1 MYLAKL
7 KISNFRGISK
17 ADLKLSE
24 HFILLGNNNSGKSTI
39 IDAIGLVLG
48 KESLVRNIG
57 DWDFFGGNPKPEDR
71 IIIVGLLTGFEFNDE
86 SKEKEW
92 FNNINGG
99 IPNWYDEETGEIF
112 TNQNAN
118 KTLKLSVEIGFA
130 ARFNKE
136 DLEFETIRYFASGIT
151 DAFEEEGLNTIN
163 RDLNRQIGFFLIP
176 SKRNW
181 EKIISFSSEI
191 FRKVV
196 DFQEAIPAD
205 SIFQLRNDFRNNPH
219 GIEKETPFKEIVDR
233 INVEIKGFSGKEMNL
248 NFLPTN
254 ADIES
259 TRNSITA
266 FLLGRGETNIP
277 LGSHGSGLISLQTLL
292 LLLEFGRF
300 RKLNNQNFILAAEEP
315 ELHMHPGMHRR
326 LIGRIRGLSTQTIIS
341 THSPEIAA
349 YYKPSEINIVQTRDD
364 GITTISPLVEKNTPP
379 QNALMRLFTIY
390 RKETSEA
397 LMHSKIII
405 PEGITEYYWLNK
417 LVSAF
422 ITTEGWDVSETI
434 TPFGIIPTQDSN
446 VVQSYKTIA
455 KTGTFLIPFVDG
467 DDAGNGYVTS
477 LKNENPKPPF
487 ILQLK
492 SNHFLEHLLAWIILP
507 SNAQDEQNLKTILG
521 NKPIDYY
528 DINQLGALLAG
539 EYKSYW
545 KVHDELIE
553 FMVTNTVLTLKVK
566 NLIKALDKIV
576 LGCDPVSLNPYWV
589 INVAESSPDTKVLT
603 LNIY

>member
-7 KISNFRGISK
+7 NISNFRGVSK
-17 ADLKLSE
+17 AEIKLSQ

-57 DWDFFGGNPKPEDR
+57 DWDFFGGNPQPQDR
-71 IIIVGLLTGFEFNDE
+71 IIINGLLTGFAVNDE
-86 SKEKEW
+86 ARNKEW

-99 IPNWYDEETGEIF
+99 IPKWYNEETGEIL
-112 TNQNAN
+112 NAQDGQQS
-118 KTLKLSVEIGFA
+118 LKLAVEIGFA
-130 ARFNKE
+130 ARFNKD
-136 DLEFETIRYFASGIT
+136 DLEFETIRYFSSGIT
-151 DAFEEEGLNTIN
+151 DPFEEEGLKNVS
-163 RDLNRQIGFFLIP
+163 RELNRQIGFFLIP

-205 SIFQLRNDFRNNPH
+205 SIFQIRNDLRNNPH

-233 INVEIKGFSGKEMNL
+233 INLEIKGFAGKEMNL

-259 TRNSITA
+259 ARNSITP
-266 FLLGRGETNIP
+266 FLLGRGNTNIP

-300 RKLNNQNFILAAEEP
+300 RQANQQNFILAAEEP

-349 YYKPSEINIVQTRDD
+349 YYKPNEINIVETQEDGNTRV
-364 GITTISPLVEKNTPP
+364 SPLVEKNTPP

-405 PEGITEYYWLNK
+405 PEGISEFYWLNK

-422 ITTEGWDVSETI
+422 ITTEGWDVTDTI
-434 TPFGIIPTQDSN
+434 TSFGIIPTQDSN
-446 VVQSYKTIA
+446 VVQSYTALSRI
-455 KTGTFLIPFVDG
+455 GTFLIPFVDG
-467 DDAGNGYVTS
+467 DVAGNGYIAN
-477 LKNENPKPPF
+477 LKNEVQKPPF

-492 SNHFLEHLLAWIILP
+492 DTHFLEHLIAWIILP
-507 SNAQDEQNLKTILG
+507 NNQQEEDKLKAILDQ
-521 NKPIDYY
+521 KQIDYY
-528 DINQLGALLAG
+528 DINALGALLASD
-539 EYKSYW
+539 YKSYW

-553 FMVTNTVLTLKVK
+553 IMVETPAYSQKVR

-576 LGCDPVSLNPYWV
+576 NGCDPGTLNPEWV
-589 INVAESSPDTKVLT
+589 INANVSTADTIVLT

>member
-7 KISNFRGISK
+7 NISNFRGVSK
-17 ADLKLSE
+17 AELKLSQ

-57 DWDFFGGNPKPEDR
+57 DWDFFGGNPQPEDR
-71 IIIVGLLTGFEFNDE
+71 IMIIGLLTDFEFNEE
-86 SKEKEW
+86 SREKEW

-99 IPNWYDEETGEIF
+99 IPKWYNEESGEIF
-112 TNQNAN
+112 NSQNAE
-118 KTLKLSVEIGFA
+118 KSLKLSVEIGFS
-130 ARFNKE
+130 ARFNKD
-136 DLEFETIRYFASGIT
+136 DLEFETIRYFASGVT
-151 DAFEEEGLNTIN
+151 DPFEEDGLNTIN
-163 RDLNRQIGFFLIP
+163 RELNRQIGFFLIP

-196 DFQEAIPAD
+196 DFQEAIPAE
-205 SIFQLRNDFRNNPH
+205 SIFQIRNDLRNNPH

-233 INVEIKGFSGKEMNL
+233 INLEIKGFSGKEMNL

-259 TRNSITA
+259 TRNSITP
-266 FLLGRGETNIP
+266 FLLGKGNTNIP

-300 RKLNNQNFILAAEEP
+300 RKENNQNFILAAEEP

-326 LIGRIRGLSTQTIIS
+326 LMGRIRGLSTQTIIS

-349 YYKPSEINIVQTRDD
+349 YYKPSEINIVQTQED
-364 GITTISPLVEKNTPP
+364 GITSILPLVEKNTPP

-405 PEGITEYYWLNK
+405 PEGLSEYYWLNK
-417 LVSAF
+417 LISAF
-422 ITTEGWDVSETI
+422 ITTEGWDVTETI
-434 TPFGIIPTQDSN
+434 TSFGTIPTQDSN
-446 VVQSYKTIA
+446 VVQTYKTIS
-455 KTGTFLIPFVDG
+455 KIGSFLIPFVDG
-467 DDAGNGYVTS
+467 DAAGKGYITN
-477 LKNENPKPPF
+477 LKNETPKPPF

-492 SNHFLEHLLAWIILP
+492 DTHFLEHLIAWIVLP
-507 SNAQDEQNLKTILG
+507 QNLQEEEKLKAVLE
-521 NKPIDYY
+521 NKPINYY
-528 DINQLGALLAG
+528 DINQLGALMAAD
-539 EYKSYW
+539 YKSHW

-553 FMVTNTVLTLKVK
+553 LMVTNSAYTQKVRD
-566 NLIKALDKIV
+566 LIKAFDKLV
-576 LGCDPVSLNPYWV
+576 KGCNPATLNPDWI
-589 INVAESSPDTKVLT
+589 INANETTADTTVLT

>member
-7 KISNFRGISK
+7 NISNFRGVSK
-17 ADLKLSE
+17 AEIKLSQ

-57 DWDFFGGNPKPEDR
+57 DWDFFGGNPQPQDR
-71 IIIVGLLTGFEFNDE
+71 IIINGLLTGFSVNDE
-86 SKEKEW
+86 ARNKEW

-99 IPNWYDEETGEIF
+99 IPKWYNEETGEI
-112 TNQNAN
+112 QN
-118 KTLKLSVEIGFA
+118 TQDGQQSLKLAVEIGFA
-130 ARFNKE
+130 ARFNKD
-136 DLEFETIRYFASGIT
+136 DLEFETIRYFSSGIT
-151 DAFEEEGLNTIN
+151 DPFEEEGLKNVS
-163 RDLNRQIGFFLIP
+163 RELNRQIGFFLIP

-205 SIFQLRNDFRNNPH
+205 SIFQIRNDLRNNPH

-233 INVEIKGFSGKEMNL
+233 INLEIKGFAGKEMNL

-259 TRNSITA
+259 ARNSITP
-266 FLLGRGETNIP
+266 FLLGRGNTNIP

-300 RKLNNQNFILAAEEP
+300 RQANQQNFILAAEEP

-349 YYKPSEINIVQTRDD
+349 YYKPNEINIVETQEDGSTRV
-364 GITTISPLVEKNTPP
+364 SPLVEKNTPP

-405 PEGITEYYWLNK
+405 PEGISEFYWLNK
-417 LVSAF
+417 LLSAF
-422 ITTEGWDVSETI
+422 ITTEGWDVTDSI
-434 TPFGIIPTQDSN
+434 TSFGIIPTQDSN
-446 VVQSYKTIA
+446 VVQSYTALSRI
-455 KTGTFLIPFVDG
+455 GTFLIPFVDG
-467 DDAGNGYVTS
+467 DAAGNGYVTN
-477 LKNENPKPPF
+477 LKNEVQKPPF

-492 SNHFLEHLLAWIILP
+492 DTQFLEHLIAWIILP
-507 SNAQDEQNLKTILG
+507 NNQQEEDKLKAILDQ
-521 NKPIDYY
+521 KQIDYY
-528 DINQLGALLAG
+528 NINALGALLASD
-539 EYKSYW
+539 YKSYW

-553 FMVTNTVLTLKVK
+553 IMVENPAYSQKVR

-576 LGCDPVSLNPYWV
+576 NGCDPDTLNPEWV
-589 INVAESSPDTKVLT
+589 INANVSTSDTIVLT

>member
-1 MYLAKL
+1 MFLAKL
-7 KISNFRGISK
+7 SISNFRGIKK
-17 ADLKLSE
+17 ADFKLSQ

-48 KESLVRNIG
+48 KESIVRNIG
-57 DWDFFGGNPKPEDR
+57 DWDFFGGNPQPQDR
-71 IIIVGLLTGFEFNDE
+71 IIITGLLTGFEVNDE
-86 SKEKEW
+86 ARNKEW

-99 IPNWYDEETGEIF
+99 IPKWYNEETGEVF
-112 TNQNAN
+112 NMQNGLQS
-118 KTLKLSVEIGFA
+118 LKLAVEIAFA
-130 ARFNKE
+130 ARFNKD
-136 DLEFETIRYFASGIT
+136 DLEFETIRYFSSGIV
-151 DAFEEEGLNTIN
+151 DPFEEDGLNTLN
-163 RDLNRQIGFFLIP
+163 RDLNRQMGFFLIP

-181 EKIISFSSEI
+181 EKIISFGSEI

-205 SIFQLRNDFRNNPH
+205 SIFQIRNDLRNNPH

-233 INVEIKGFSGKEMNL
+233 INLEIKGFAGKEMDL

-259 TRNSITA
+259 TRNSITP
-266 FLLGRGETNIP
+266 FLLGRGDTNIP

-300 RKLNNQNFILAAEEP
+300 RKANNQNFILAAEEP

-349 YYKPSEINIVQTRDD
+349 YYKPNEINIVVTQED
-364 GITTISPLVEKNTPP
+364 GNTSVLPLVERNTPP

-397 LMHSKIII
+397 LMYSKIII
-405 PEGITEYYWLNK
+405 PEGISEYYWLNK

-422 ITTEGWDVSETI
+422 ITTEGWDVGNTI
-434 TPFGIIPTQDSN
+434 TSFGIIPTQDSN
-446 VVQSYKTIA
+446 VVQSYESICKM
-455 KTGTFLIPFVDG
+455 GTFLIPFVDG
-467 DDAGNGYVTS
+467 DAAGKQYVAN
-477 LKNENPKPPF
+477 LKDVEQKPYF

-492 SNHFLEHLLAWIILP
+492 DNHFLEHLIAWIILP
-507 SNAQDEQNLKTILG
+507 ISESEAEKLKKVLHQKEI
-521 NKPIDYY
+521 NYY
-528 DINQLGALLAG
+528 DIDELGGLLAND
-539 EYKSYW
+539 YKSYW

-553 FMVTNTVLTLKVK
+553 IMIENTGYSQKVRD
-566 NLIKALDKIV
+566 LIKAFDKV
-576 LGCDPVSLNPYWV
+576 VDGCNPAILNPEWV
-589 INVAESSPDTKVLT
+589 VNVNASTADTTVLT